1 MSHMYMGFLSPL
13 LNVWNSA
20 RETDL
25 LLVLLCTQLFLYISV
40 NLSLFMLCFVL
51 HFSIYFVLLLILWV
65 WGCLSLDIH
74 LWHFYGIFVIWDL
87 PYFGVLYGIPTQ
99 FLPSPLLRC
108 IFQQPWFML
117 PEADTKKKKKNQK
130 LDSRYSEI
138 LLIFK
143 SILYSGTT
151 YTSLLKFKKFPQMNF
166 LVFTQ
171 CLSIGVMIIWYLT
184 AQLDMNICW
193 HKIYIRPQLLHFPSH
208 VHTIGYKGK
217 DE

>member
-74 LWHFYGIFVIWDL
+74 LWHLYGIFVIWDL

-117 PEADTKKKKKNQK
+117 PEADTKKKKIKSWI
-130 LDSRYSEI
+130 LGTLRYFWYSSPSYILEPHMHLYWSSRSSLRWI
-138 LLIFK
+138 FWCLLN
-143 SILYSGTT
+143 TC
-151 YTSLLKFKKFPQMNF
+151 P
-166 LVFTQ
+166 
-171 CLSIGVMIIWYLT
+171 
-184 AQLDMNICW
+184 
-193 HKIYIRPQLLHFPSH
+193 
-208 VHTIGYKGK
+208 
-217 DE
+217 